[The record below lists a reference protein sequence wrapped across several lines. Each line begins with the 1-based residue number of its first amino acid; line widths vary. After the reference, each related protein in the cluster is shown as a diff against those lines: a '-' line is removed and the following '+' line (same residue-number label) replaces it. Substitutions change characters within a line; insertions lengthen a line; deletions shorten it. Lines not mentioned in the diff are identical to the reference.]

1 MRIQHA
7 LRISISLIVASF
19 VLVISSCA
27 VTPDST
33 NEQYNPQGRPLSP
46 TGLKAT
52 NGYED
57 TISLTWDSVEGA
69 DTYSVWRIPSTQYGG
84 ISAESIVDGDNVYS
98 WLASKQFTHLGQTTS
113 TSYTDS
119 SSQSESFVYTVVAIK
134 ENDSKSG
141 SLLYSKPSAYAEG
154 SSLDSSESINID
166 AIGTDSIINIFWAI
180 PNMYSVLSDSQEV
193 LYDDYSFTVRY
204 KKTTE
209 TEWKTAEEGLKATS
223 YTIDNALLALDPDTD
238 YNVMIEG
245 KIYEGDSVINTP
257 TSPIYT
263 VRTDSTLAPAPMKSV
278 TASQGTL
285 SNGVEITWEY
295 PDIPESIQGLYQNG
309 YQIERLSDNR
319 QWIPVLEVGD
329 CTPGAE
335 SWTDTSA
342 ENNKEYRYRVR
353 FAYISQDGG
362 ASIMQPD
369 TAVITEASTTGWKTW
384 TPTDITVK
392 AGDVTGTAPELSRE
406 INISWTYDV
415 PEEDNSSWK
424 ILVHDWS
431 QSTGK
436 VSTTEEDVAESDQH
450 SFTISV
456 NDDVYHYFTF
466 ELVHIVK
473 DKEYAFDVS
482 GDEDEAIHFNQ
493 KNVGLTSLTAT
504 DDLVGIIKLTWTL
517 EEGQTLESGTTVS
530 ISEDNGD
537 YEPITG
543 FVDEGNGTYH
553 YDYQVGD
560 YDSHSYRISI
570 GNVYYSEVAEGRV
583 LKAPSV
589 ITATDGEYK
598 NKIVISFNYSD
609 YDNDIK
615 YKVTAVN
622 EEDKEEYVFDSYPAG
637 GLSIEIA
644 DDTSDGT
651 IRDVSMAGTVYDISV
666 SVANKSQAV
675 WSEPSVSDQG
685 NILGGAAMN
694 VTAGMYENPEEFT
707 FFWENQ
713 ATGATNYSVYI
724 LRDGTWQSLSGSP
737 DISVSEYSV
746 PYGTAILRGT
756 TGYALSDE
764 YQFKIVPRRDST
776 IADLDSVQPVTGALF
791 CPPADVT
798 ASKGISSDS
807 ITIEWDTVQNASSY
821 NIYRTSI
828 DSSEDVDTY
837 EYVVNVTG
845 NSYEDRSA
853 NSGEYAYV
861 VTSVN
866 SDGTES
872 LKQDP
877 ASSEYPFPM
886 EVNMY
891 NEEETSNI
899 GYPLMAPS
907 LLVVDSVTDQDG
919 KYADYV
925 LVEWNRSKG
934 ATSYVI
940 SNSLLGDNQYNTEL
954 VIDVSGIDYTS
965 DNPNNRVDGKG
976 YLSYDKESGRYTYYD
991 GRGVMKESA
1000 SIFNYSVQGMHGNSI
1015 SSAAANNNRVTRQL
1029 NAYEWINLV
1038 NIELQQH
1045 LGTANVQFGGDWF
1058 PPDART
1064 SGTGTNRY
1072 PSDTAPENGIYIQSA
1087 TGGGLVINSNA
1098 SQDGSPGRIQFRNYP
1113 VVHFGSFT
1121 LSTYA
1126 EDADIRIWAE
1136 DGSAPILKYEGIN
1149 SLAYIGYT
1157 GSDSTNEVHITSED
1171 TGYYNATVTYNNIVA
1186 SGYGGSYSVTINGV
1200 ESDPIENSVA
1210 NRQYLVVPFEE

>member
-113 TSYTDS
+113 TSYSDS

-154 SSLDSSESINID
+154 SSLDSSESIDID

-245 KIYEGDSVINTP
+245 QIYEGDSVINTP

-589 ITATDGEYK
+589 ITATDGEYSD
-598 NKIVISFNYSD
+598 KIVISFDYSD
-609 YDNDIK
+609 YDNDIQ
-615 YKVTAVN
+615 YKVIAGN
-622 EEDKEEYVFDSYPAG
+622 EEYKFDSYPAG
-637 GLSIEIA
+637 GLSIEIV

-807 ITIEWDTVQNASSY
+807 ITIEWETVQNASSY
-821 NIYRTSI
+821 NIYRTPVGSSGDI
-828 DSSEDVDTY
+828 DSY
-837 EYVVNVTG
+837 ERIVNVVG
-845 NSYEDRSA
+845 ESYEDRSA
-853 NSGEYAYV
+853 NDGEYAYV
-861 VTSVN
+861 VTSVMN
-866 SDGTES
+866 DGTES

-877 ASSEYPFPM
+877 ASGAYPFPM

-891 NEEETSNI
+891 SEEEKSNI

-907 LLVVDSVTDQDG
+907 QLAVASVTGQDG

-925 LVEWNRSKG
+925 RVEWVRSKG

-940 SNSLLGDNQYNTEL
+940 SNSIFEDDRYNSDL
-954 VIDVSGIDYTS
+954 IINVSGIDYS
-965 DNPNNRVDGKG
+965 VDNPNNGSEGKG
-976 YLSYDKESGRYTYYD
+976 YISYDKESGRYTYYD
-991 GRGVMKESA
+991 GRGILKESA
-1000 SIFNYSVQGMHGNSI
+1000 SIFNYSVQGMHDNSV
-1015 SSAAANNNRVTRQL
+1015 SSAAANSNIVTRQL

-1038 NIELQQH
+1038 NVELQKH
-1045 LGTANVQFGGDWF
+1045 LGTANEDFGGDWF
-1058 PPDART
+1058 PPSSPSLIESYRGEYTSDKIEIYTARGGSGYTDAYSEPACIILNDYST
-1064 SGTGTNRY
+1064 TVFSGFHLTTGSNNITMLPNHPGNY
-1072 PSDTAPENGIYIQSA
+1072 ISD
-1087 TGGGLVINSNA
+1087 
-1098 SQDGSPGRIQFRNYP
+1098 D
-1113 VVHFGSFT
+1113 
-1121 LSTYA
+1121 
-1126 EDADIRIWAE
+1126 
-1136 DGSAPILKYEGIN
+1136 N
-1149 SLAYIGYT
+1149 SLNIIGY
-1157 GSDSTNEVHITSED
+1157 DSEGTLVNEVTITSD
-1171 TGYYNATVTYNNIVA
+1171 DSGYNTATVIYNNISA
-1186 SGYGGSYSVTINGV
+1186 SGYDGSYSVSINGV
-1200 ESDPIENSVA
+1200 ESDPVENSIE
-1210 NRQYLVVPFEE
+1210 NRQYLVVPFEG

>member
-223 YTIDNALLALDPDTD
+223 YTIDNALLALDLDTD

-424 ILVHDWS
+424 ILINDWS

-436 VSTTEEDVAESDQH
+436 VSTTEEEVAESDQH

-466 ELVHIVK
+466 ELVHIVNS
-473 DKEYAFDVS
+473 EEFVFDVS
-482 GDEDEAIHFNQ
+482 GDEDEAINFNRDD
-493 KNVGLTSLTAT
+493 KDIKLTSFTAT
-504 DDLVGIIKLTWTL
+504 DDLVGIVRLTWTM
-517 EEGQTLESGTTVS
+517 EDEAAFRSVDTVS

-537 YEPITG
+537 YVPITG
-543 FVDEGNGTYH
+543 YINEGNGTYY
-553 YDYQVGD
+553 YDYVVD
-560 YDSHSYRISI
+560 DEAFHSYRISI
-570 GNVYYSEVAEGRV
+570 NDVHYSEVAGGRV

-589 ITATDGEYK
+589 IAATDGEYK
-598 NKIVISFNYSD
+598 NKIVISFDYSD

-651 IRDVSMAGTVYDISV
+651 IRDVSMAGTVYDITV
-666 SVANKSQAV
+666 SVANKNQENV
-675 WSEPSVSDQG
+675 WSAHSASDKG

-707 FFWENQ
+707 FSWENQ
-713 ATGATNYSVYI
+713 ATGATNYYVYI
-724 LRDGTWQSLSGSP
+724 WRGEQWERLSGSP
-737 DISVSEYSV
+737 EASVSEYSV
-746 PYGTAILRGT
+746 PYRTAIQPGT
-756 TGYALSDE
+756 EGYALSGTYE
-764 YQFKIVPRRDST
+764 FKIVPRRGST
-776 IADLDSVQPVTGALF
+776 LEANLDSVPSVTGALF
-791 CPPADVT
+791 CPPANVK

-807 ITIEWDTVQNASSY
+807 ITIEWSPVEKASSY
-821 NIYRTSI
+821 NIYRTPSDSSGDI
-828 DSSEDVDTY
+828 DSY
-837 EYVVNVTG
+837 EHIVNVVG
-845 NSYEDRSA
+845 ESYEDRSA
-853 NSGEYAYV
+853 NNGEYAYV
-861 VTSVN
+861 VTSVM

-891 NEEETSNI
+891 NEEEKSNV
-899 GYPLMAPS
+899 GYLLMAPS
-907 LLVVDSVTDQDG
+907 QLAVYSVTDQDG

-925 LVEWNRSKG
+925 RVEWIRSKG
-934 ATSYVI
+934 ATSYVL
-940 SNSLLGDNQYNTEL
+940 SNSIFEDDRYNSDL
-954 VIDVSGIDYTS
+954 IIDVSEIDYS
-965 DNPNNRVDGKG
+965 VDNPNNGVEGKG
-976 YLSYDKESGRYTYYD
+976 YLSYDKENGRYTYYD

-1000 SIFNYSVQGMHGNSI
+1000 LIFNYSVQGMHDNSI
-1015 SSAAANNNRVTRQL
+1015 SSAAANSNLVTRQL

-1038 NIELQQH
+1038 NVELQEH
-1045 LGTANVQFGGDWF
+1045 LGLANSQFYGDWF
-1058 PPDART
+1058 PPAEPYVSSTQYKYD
-1064 SGTGTNRY
+1064 
-1072 PSDTAPENGIYIQSA
+1072 SDNENIEIYSA
-1087 TGGGLVINSNA
+1087 TGGGSNTTVKTDNAPYIKLSDYVSTVFDGFHLTTSPEKLMLAPNSSGNYWGDNYLSVIGANDYSSENS
-1098 SQDGSPGRIQFRNYP
+1098 
-1113 VVHFGSFT
+1113 VV
-1121 LSTYA
+1121 
-1126 EDADIRIWAE
+1126 
-1136 DGSAPILKYEGIN
+1136 
-1149 SLAYIGYT
+1149 
-1157 GSDSTNEVHITSED
+1157 ITPD
-1171 TGYYNATVTYNNIVA
+1171 DDGYYGVTVEYVNVNLRENK
-1186 SGYGGSYSVTINGV
+1186 GSYIVTID
-1200 ESDPIENSVA
+1200 EFEPIPIENTSE
-1210 NRQYLVVPFEE
+1210 NRPYLVAPFEG

>member
-57 TISLTWDSVEGA
+57 TISLIWDSVEGA

-134 ENDSKSG
+134 ENGSKSG
-141 SLLYSKPSAYAEG
+141 SLLYSRPSAYAEG

-209 TEWKTAEEGLKATS
+209 TEWKTAEKGLKATS

-245 KIYEGDSVINTP
+245 QIYEGDSVINTP

-285 SNGVEITWEY
+285 SDGVEITWEY
-295 PDIPESIQGLYQNG
+295 PDIPESIQGLYQKG
-309 YQIERLSDNR
+309 YQIERLDDNNK
-319 QWIPVLEVGD
+319 QWKTILKVED
-329 CTPGAE
+329 CTLEAP
-335 SWTDTSA
+335 SWIDTSA
-342 ENNKEYRYRVR
+342 ESNTQYRYRVR

-424 ILVHDWS
+424 ILVNDWS

-553 YDYQVGD
+553 YDYQVDD

-589 ITATDGEYK
+589 ITATDGEYSDR
-598 NKIVISFNYSD
+598 IVISFDYSD
-609 YDNDIK
+609 YDNDIQ
-615 YKVTAVN
+615 YKVTAGN
-622 EEDKEEYVFDSYPAG
+622 EEYIFDSYPAG

-644 DDTSDGT
+644 DDASDGT

-713 ATGATNYSVYI
+713 ATGATNYSVYV
-724 LRDGTWQSLSGSP
+724 LRGETWQSLSGSP
-737 DISVSEYSV
+737 DVSVREYSV
-746 PYGTAILRGT
+746 SYSTVIQRET
-756 TGYALSDE
+756 TGYALSE
-764 YQFKIVPRRDST
+764 AYQFKIVPRRGSI
-776 IADLDSVQPVTGALF
+776 IAELDSVPSVTGALF
-791 CPPADVT
+791 CPPANVK

-807 ITIEWDTVQNASSY
+807 ITIEWDAVQNASSY
-821 NIYRTSI
+821 NIYRTPI
-828 DSSEDVDTY
+828 DSSEDINSY
-837 EYVVNVTG
+837 EYIVNVVG
-845 NSYEDRSA
+845 ESYEDRTA
-853 NSGEYAYV
+853 NNGEYAYV
-861 VTSVN
+861 VTSVMT
-866 SDGTES
+866 DGTES

-877 ASSEYPFPM
+877 SSSEYPFPM

-891 NEEETSNI
+891 NEEEKSNV

-907 LLVVDSVTDQDG
+907 QLVVSSVKGDDG

-925 LVEWNRSKG
+925 QVEWNRSKG
-934 ATSYVI
+934 ATFYVL
-940 SNSLLGDNQYNTEL
+940 SNSIFENDRYNTDL
-954 VIDVSGIDYTS
+954 IIDVSDIDYS
-965 DNPNNRVDGKG
+965 VDNPNNGTDGKG
-976 YLSYDKESGRYTYYD
+976 YISYDKESGRYTYYD
-991 GRGVMKESA
+991 GRGILKESA
-1000 SIFNYSVQGMHGNSI
+1000 SIFNYSVQGMHDNSV
-1015 SSAAANNNRVTRQL
+1015 SSATANSNIVKRQL

-1038 NIELQQH
+1038 NIEMQKH
-1045 LGTANVQFGGDWF
+1045 LGAANEQFEGDWF
-1058 PPDART
+1058 PPN
-1064 SGTGTNRY
+1064 SSVGVFYSEVKVY
-1072 PSDTAPENGIYIQSA
+1072 PAEGSA
-1087 TGGGLVINSNA
+1087 DINVHINSAKGGGVDYYNQSSSPGGIDFRDYDCENFIGFVLNSNEE
-1098 SQDGSPGRIQFRNYP
+1098 G
-1113 VVHFGSFT
+1113 
-1121 LSTYA
+1121 
-1126 EDADIRIWAE
+1126 ADIRLWANE
-1136 DGSAPILKYEGIN
+1136 PSMTPYVGVND
-1149 SLAYIGYT
+1149 LAYIGYT
-1157 GSDSTNEVHITSED
+1157 KTDSTNEVFITSDD
-1171 TGYYNATVTYNNIVA
+1171 TGYYTATVTYNDIVA
-1186 SGYGGSYSVTINGV
+1186 SGYGGTYYVSINEAEAVPVENTI
-1200 ESDPIENSVA
+1200 E
-1210 NRQYLVVPFEE
+1210 NRQYLVVPFEG

>member
-154 SSLDSSESINID
+154 SSLDSSESIDID

-245 KIYEGDSVINTP
+245 QIYEGDSVINTP

-285 SNGVEITWEY
+285 SDGVEITWEY
-295 PDIPESIQGLYQNG
+295 PDIPESIQGLYQKG

-319 QWIPVLEVGD
+319 QWIPVLEVSD

-342 ENNKEYRYRVR
+342 ESNTQYRYRVR

-424 ILVHDWS
+424 ILVNDWS
-431 QSTGK
+431 QNTGK
-436 VSTTEEDVAESDQH
+436 VTTTEEKVTGSNQH

-456 NDDVYHYFTF
+456 SDDAYHYFTF
-466 ELVHIVK
+466 ELVHVV
-473 DKEYAFDVS
+473 DEEYAFDVS

-493 KNVGLTSLTAT
+493 KNVGLLSFTAT
-504 DDLVGIIKLTWTL
+504 DDLVDIVRLTWTL

-553 YDYQVGD
+553 YDYQVDD

-589 ITATDGEYK
+589 ITATDGEYSD
-598 NKIVISFNYSD
+598 KIVISFDYSD
-609 YDNDIK
+609 YDNDII
-615 YKVTAVN
+615 YKVTAGD
-622 EEDKEEYVFDSYPAG
+622 EDYFFDNGYTTG
-637 GLSIEIA
+637 GLSIGFNSE
-644 DDTSDGT
+644 TGT
-651 IRDVSMAGTVYDISV
+651 IKDISKAGTVYDITV
-666 SVANKSQAV
+666 SVANKDQKK
-675 WSEPSVSDQG
+675 WSEPSSSDQG

-707 FFWENQ
+707 FSWENQ
-713 ATGATNYSVYI
+713 ATGATNYSVYV
-724 LRDGTWQSLSGSP
+724 LRGETWQSLSGSP
-737 DISVSEYSV
+737 DVSVSEYSV
-746 PYGTAILRGT
+746 SYSTVIQRKT
-756 TGYALSDE
+756 TGYALSE
-764 YQFKIVPRRDST
+764 AYQFKIVPRRGSI
-776 IADLDSVQPVTGALF
+776 IAELDSVQPVTGALF
-791 CPPADVT
+791 CPPANVK

-828 DSSEDVDTY
+828 DSSENIDSY

-845 NSYEDRSA
+845 NSYEDRSV

-861 VTSVN
+861 VTSVK
-866 SDGTES
+866 SDSTES

-891 NEEETSNI
+891 NEEEKSNV

-907 LLVVDSVTDQDG
+907 QLVVSSVKGDDG

-925 LVEWNRSKG
+925 QVEWNRSKG

-954 VIDVSGIDYTS
+954 IIDVSGIDYTS
-965 DNPNNRVDGKG
+965 DNPNNGVDGKG
-976 YLSYDKESGRYTYYD
+976 YISYKDGKYTYYD

-1000 SIFNYSVQGMHGNSI
+1000 SIFNYSVQGMHDNSI
-1015 SSAAANNNRVTRQL
+1015 SSAAANSNIVTRQL

-1038 NIELQQH
+1038 NVELQKH
-1045 LGTANVQFGGDWF
+1045 LGTANEDFGGDWF
-1058 PPDART
+1058 PPSSPSVLESYRGEYTFDKIEIYTARGG
-1064 SGTGTNRY
+1064 SGYT
-1072 PSDTAPENGIYIQSA
+1072 TAYSEPACIILNDY
-1087 TGGGLVINSNA
+1087 
-1098 SQDGSPGRIQFRNYP
+1098 
-1113 VVHFGSFT
+1113 
-1121 LSTYA
+1121 STTVFS
-1126 EDADIRIWAE
+1126 
-1136 DGSAPILKYEGIN
+1136 GFHLT
-1149 SLAYIGYT
+1149 T
-1157 GSDSTNEVHITSED
+1157 GSDNITMLPNHPNNYISDDNSLNIIGYDNEGTLVNEVTITSD
-1171 TGYYNATVTYNNIVA
+1171 DSGYNTATVIYNNISA
-1186 SGYGGSYSVTINGV
+1186 SGYDGSYSISINGINAEPV
-1200 ESDPIENSVA
+1200 QNSIE
-1210 NRQYLVVPFEE
+1210 NRQYLVVPFEG

>member
-245 KIYEGDSVINTP
+245 QIYEGDSVINTP

-295 PDIPESIQGLYQNG
+295 PDIPESINALYQKG
-309 YQIERLSDNR
+309 YQVERLDDNS

-329 CTPGAE
+329 CTPGTE

-342 ENNKEYRYRVR
+342 ESNTQYRYRVR
-353 FAYISQDGG
+353 FAYISQDGD
-362 ASIMQPD
+362 AFIMQPD
-369 TAVITEASTTGWKTW
+369 AAVITEASEKGWKTW
-384 TPTDITVK
+384 IPTDITVK

-424 ILVHDWS
+424 ILINDWS

-436 VSTTEEDVAESDQH
+436 VSTTEEEVAESDQH

-466 ELVHIVK
+466 ELVHIVE

-504 DDLVGIIKLTWTL
+504 NDLVGIIKLTWTL
-517 EEGQTLESGTTVS
+517 ADGAVLASDATVS

-553 YDYQVGD
+553 YDYQVDD

-589 ITATDGEYK
+589 ITATDGEYSD
-598 NKIVISFNYSD
+598 KIVISFDYSD
-609 YDNDIK
+609 YDNDIQ
-615 YKVTAVN
+615 YKVTAGN
-622 EEDKEEYVFDSYPAG
+622 EEYIFDSYPAG

-694 VTAGMYENPEEFT
+694 VIAGMYENPEEFT
-707 FFWENQ
+707 FSWENQ

-737 DISVSEYSV
+737 DVSVSEYSV

-756 TGYALSDE
+756 TGYALSEE
-764 YQFKIVPRRDST
+764 YQFKIVPRRDGT
-776 IADLDSVQPVTGALF
+776 IAELDSVQPVTGALF

-845 NSYEDRSA
+845 NSYEDRSV

-861 VTSVN
+861 VTSVK
-866 SDGTES
+866 SDSTES

-891 NEEETSNI
+891 NEEEKSNV

-907 LLVVDSVTDQDG
+907 QLVVSSVKCDDG

-925 LVEWNRSKG
+925 QVEWNRSKG

-954 VIDVSGIDYTS
+954 IIDVSGIDYTS
-965 DNPNNRVDGKG
+965 DNPNNGVDGKG
-976 YLSYDKESGRYTYYD
+976 YISYKDGKYTYYD

-1000 SIFNYSVQGMHGNSI
+1000 SIFNYSVQGMHDNSI
-1015 SSAAANNNRVTRQL
+1015 SSAAANSNIVTRQL

-1038 NIELQQH
+1038 NIELQHH

-1058 PPDART
+1058 PPESYAISNT
-1064 SGTGTNRY
+1064 TVYEY
-1072 PSDTAPENGIYIQSA
+1072 PENAPEDGIHVNSAKGGTTSYTYQS
-1087 TGGGLVINSNA
+1087 
-1098 SQDGSPGRIQFRNYP
+1098 DSPGRIDFRGYECEN
-1113 VVHFGSFT
+1113 FIGFT
-1121 LSTYA
+1121 LNTKA
-1126 EDADIRIWAE
+1126 ENADIRIWAE
-1136 DGSAPILKYEGIN
+1136 NNNIWPYYLGTNALNI
-1149 SLAYIGYT
+1149 IGY
-1157 GSDSTNEVHITSED
+1157 SESSSSNEVEITPSD
-1171 TGYYNATVTYNNIVA
+1171 DGYYSAVVKFNDIVV
-1186 SGYGGSYSVTINGV
+1186 SGYGGSYSVSINGV
-1200 ESDPIENSVA
+1200 ESDPVENSIENS
-1210 NRQYLVVPFEE
+1210 QYLVVPFEG